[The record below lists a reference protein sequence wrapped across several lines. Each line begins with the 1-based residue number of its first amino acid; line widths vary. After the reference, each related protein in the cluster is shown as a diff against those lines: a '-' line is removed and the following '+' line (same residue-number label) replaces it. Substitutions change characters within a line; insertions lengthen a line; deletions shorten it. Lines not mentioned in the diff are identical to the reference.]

1 MITVGMVFASL
12 GVVSCV
18 VPGLLTGIIQTL
30 LGSLN
35 VLGGAV
41 FFARRFLA
49 RKYEMSAHPEGK
61 IVVPPIIRNIKGIQ
75 LAMNSLAIVFGVSMI
90 VPGLLSIPVVAC
102 VLLIMGPLLFVLA
115 SLMRQLAIIEATGE
129 QHPI

>member
-1 MITVGMVFASL
+1 
-12 GVVSCV
+12 
-18 VPGLLTGIIQTL
+18 VPGLLTGVIQTL

-49 RKYEMSAHPEGK
+49 RKYEISAPPEGK

-90 VPGLLSIPVVAC
+90 VPGLLSLPVVAC